1 MKDRKHID
9 HNFHSVAGVMPQG
22 WNSEV
27 LRGGGG
33 KNFSVGICDGAQSTS
48 VLVDFVIVTG
58 CMDFKCKLPH

>member
-1 MKDRKHID
+1 MKDRNHIE
-9 HNFHSVAGVMPQG
+9 HNFHSVAWVMPQR
-22 WNSEV
+22 WNLGV

-33 KNFSVGICDGAQSTS
+33 KNFNVGICDGAPLTN